1 MFLYVYRYVHVS
13 AGVPRRPEESVR
25 SPELELHRGGCEL
38 PVVGVGPL
46 EEQQVFLTFE
56 PSLQLQAGRAV
67 LLILERGCDWS
78 FSLACQPF
86 RKMRY

>member
-1 MFLYVYRYVHVS
+1 MS
-13 AGVPRRPEESVR
+13 ADVPRRLEEGVG
-25 SPELELHRGGCEL
+25 SPELDLHMGDCEL
-38 PVVGVGPL
+38 RVVGVGPL

-56 PSLQLQAGRAV
+56 SSLQLQAGRAV
-67 LLILERGCDWS
+67 LILEGGYDWN